1 MVKKWE
7 KDMSNVS
14 QTTTSDISNYVRPSE
29 NTSLDKIL
37 KTSSNLISTESVKL
51 EKDESP
57 SSPKFNHKYNYELKR
72 IRDFI
77 EHYRSIKDDRD
88 SYWNYVIKLA
98 LHNWLEKERKL
109 LHNIAVSNHPFP
121 NEEVI

>member
-1 MVKKWE
+1 MYNNNFNTI
-7 KDMSNVS
+7 DNSN
-14 QTTTSDISNYVRPSE
+14 QNQINNYVNDSSE
-29 NTSLDKIL
+29 KTLNRLL

-51 EKDESP
+51 EKDAS
-57 SSPKFNHKYNYELKR
+57 SSPPKSNHKYNYELKR
-72 IRDFI
+72 IREFI

>member
-1 MVKKWE
+1 MYNNNINTI
-7 KDMSNVS
+7 DNSN
-14 QTTTSDISNYVRPSE
+14 QNQINNYVNDSSE
-29 NTSLDKIL
+29 KTLNRLL

-51 EKDESP
+51 EKDASSSP
-57 SSPKFNHKYNYELKR
+57 PKFNHKYNYELKR

-88 SYWNYVIKLA
+88 SNWNYVIKLA

-109 LHNIAVSNHPFP
+109 LHNISVSNHPFP

>member
-1 MVKKWE
+1 MYNNNINTI
-7 KDMSNVS
+7 DNSN
-14 QTTTSDISNYVRPSE
+14 QNQINNYVNDSSE
-29 NTSLDKIL
+29 KTLNRLL

-51 EKDESP
+51 EKDAS
-57 SSPKFNHKYNYELKR
+57 SSPPKSNHKYNYELKR

>member
-1 MVKKWE
+1 MYNNNINSI
-7 KDMSNVS
+7 DNSN
-14 QTTTSDISNYVRPSE
+14 QNQINNYVNDSSE
-29 NTSLDKIL
+29 KTLNRLL

-51 EKDESP
+51 EKDAS
-57 SSPKFNHKYNYELKR
+57 SSPPKSNHKYNYELKR

-77 EHYRSIKDDRD
+77 EHYRSIKDDRN
-88 SYWNYVIKLA
+88 SLNYAIILA

>member
-1 MVKKWE
+1 MYNNNFNTI
-7 KDMSNVS
+7 DNSN
-14 QTTTSDISNYVRPSE
+14 QNQINNYVNDSSE
-29 NTSLDKIL
+29 KTLNRLL

-51 EKDESP
+51 EKDAS
-57 SSPKFNHKYNYELKR
+57 SSPPKSNHKYNYELKR